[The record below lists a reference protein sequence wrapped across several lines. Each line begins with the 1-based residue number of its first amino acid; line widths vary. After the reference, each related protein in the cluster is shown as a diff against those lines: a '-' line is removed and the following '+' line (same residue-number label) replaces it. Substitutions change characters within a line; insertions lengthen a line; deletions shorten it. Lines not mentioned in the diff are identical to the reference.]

1 MVAVYLFCGSM
12 PNSGLSLNFCV
23 LGADPSSEGKG
34 KGMRERYNRTAR
46 QPSLRARSTYDGV
59 MSDAPSSMHGTP
71 ALMHGTPAPMHGT
84 PIDLD
89 RVESDLAGVETA
101 LARLDDGTYWTC
113 EVTGAEI
120 PDATLAA
127 NPTARRVS

>member
-1 MVAVYLFCGSM
+1 M
-12 PNSGLSLNFCV
+12 
-23 LGADPSSEGKG
+23 E
-34 KGMRERYNRTAR
+34 E
-46 QPSLRARSTYDGV
+46 
-59 MSDAPSSMHGTP
+59 MSDAPSST
-71 ALMHGTPAPMHGT
+71 HGTPAPMHGT

-113 EVTGAEI
+113 EVSGAEI

>member
-1 MVAVYLFCGSM
+1 
-12 PNSGLSLNFCV
+12 
-23 LGADPSSEGKG
+23 
-34 KGMRERYNRTAR
+34 MRERYNRTAR

-59 MSDAPSSMHGTP
+59 MSDAPSS
-71 ALMHGTPAPMHGT
+71 MHGTPAPMHGT

-127 NPTARRVS
+127 DPTARRVS

>member
-23 LGADPSSEGKG
+23 LGAEPSREGKG

-71 ALMHGTPAPMHGT
+71 ALMHGT

>member
-46 QPSLRARSTYDGV
+46 QPSPHVRSTYDGV
-59 MSDAPSSMHGTP
+59 MSDAPSS
-71 ALMHGTPAPMHGT
+71 MHGTPAPMHGT

-127 NPTARRVS
+127 DPTARRVS

>member
-1 MVAVYLFCGSM
+1 
-12 PNSGLSLNFCV
+12 
-23 LGADPSSEGKG
+23 
-34 KGMRERYNRTAR
+34 MRERYNRTAR
-46 QPSLRARSTYDGV
+46 QPSPHVRSTYDGV
-59 MSDAPSSMHGTP
+59 MSDAPSS
-71 ALMHGTPAPMHGT
+71 MHGTPAPMHGT

-127 NPTARRVS
+127 DPTARRVS

>member
-34 KGMRERYNRTAR
+34 KGMRERYNRIAR

-59 MSDAPSSMHGTP
+59 MSDAPSSV
-71 ALMHGTPAPMHGT
+71 HGTPAPMHGT

>member
-46 QPSLRARSTYDGV
+46 QPSPHVRSTYDGV
-59 MSDAPSSMHGTP
+59 MSDAPSSV
-71 ALMHGTPAPMHGT
+71 HGTPAPVHGT

-127 NPTARRVS
+127 DPTARRVS

>member
-46 QPSLRARSTYDGV
+46 QPSPHVRSTYDGV

-71 ALMHGTPAPMHGT
+71 TPMHGT

>member
-71 ALMHGTPAPMHGT
+71 ALMHGTP
-84 PIDLD
+84 IDLD

>member
-1 MVAVYLFCGSM
+1 
-12 PNSGLSLNFCV
+12 
-23 LGADPSSEGKG
+23 
-34 KGMRERYNRTAR
+34 
-46 QPSLRARSTYDGV
+46 
-59 MSDAPSSMHGTP
+59 MSDAPSSVHGTPVHGTP
-71 ALMHGTPAPMHGT
+71 ALMHGT

-127 NPTARRVS
+127 DPTARRVS

>member
-1 MVAVYLFCGSM
+1 V
-12 PNSGLSLNFCV
+12 
-23 LGADPSSEGKG
+23 
-34 KGMRERYNRTAR
+34 
-46 QPSLRARSTYDGV
+46 
-59 MSDAPSSMHGTP
+59 
-71 ALMHGTPAPMHGT
+71 HGT

>member
-23 LGADPSSEGKG
+23 LGAEPSREGKG

-46 QPSLRARSTYDGV
+46 QPSPHVRSTYDGV

-71 ALMHGTPAPMHGT
+71 ALMHGT

>member
-1 MVAVYLFCGSM
+1 
-12 PNSGLSLNFCV
+12 
-23 LGADPSSEGKG
+23 
-34 KGMRERYNRTAR
+34 MRERYNRTAR
-46 QPSLRARSTYDGV
+46 QPSPHVRSTYDGV
-59 MSDAPSSMHGTP
+59 MSDAPSPT
-71 ALMHGTPAPMHGT
+71 HGT

>member
-1 MVAVYLFCGSM
+1 
-12 PNSGLSLNFCV
+12 
-23 LGADPSSEGKG
+23 
-34 KGMRERYNRTAR
+34 MRERYNRTAR
-46 QPSLRARSTYDGV
+46 QPSPHVRSTYDGV

-71 ALMHGTPAPMHGT
+71 TPMHGTPAPVHGTPTPVHGT

>member
-71 ALMHGTPAPMHGT
+71 
-84 PIDLD
+84 IDLD

-127 NPTARRVS
+127 DPTARRVS